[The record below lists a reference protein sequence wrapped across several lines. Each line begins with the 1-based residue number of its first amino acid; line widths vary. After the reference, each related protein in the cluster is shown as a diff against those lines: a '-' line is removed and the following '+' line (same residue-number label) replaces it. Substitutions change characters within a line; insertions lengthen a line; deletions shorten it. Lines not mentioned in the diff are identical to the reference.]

1 MFTRVTPGV
10 ETETGTKLR
19 PGIALPHA
27 ALPTTEGGR
36 IEIGAPTGRWQ
47 MIVTYRGRHDPLDLT
62 YLAALQHLMP
72 EFEELN
78 VDVVVV
84 SADTRNKACS
94 FVDDLR
100 GAVLAVSPDTKA
112 GRIHFKVAYGL
123 NEEQMRRWGVYV
135 SRPLSPDEAIN
146 LYAEPAVFLVNPAGL
161 VHVLVYSNASFA
173 RPDLKQMVQGIKMV
187 QDKKMPIRGTY

>member
-1 MFTRVTPGV
+1 MAQSV
-10 ETETGTKLR
+10 LS
-19 PGIALPHA
+19 LLHA
-27 ALPTTEGGR
+27 EGGR

-47 MIVTYRGRHDPLDLT
+47 MVVVYRGKHDPLDLT

-78 VDVVVV
+78 VDVVAV

-123 NEEQMRRWGVYV
+123 NEEQMRRWGLYV
-135 SRPLSPDEAIN
+135 SRPLGPDESIN
-146 LYAEPAVFLVNPAGL
+146 LYSEPAMFLINPAGL
-161 VHVLVYSNASFA
+161 LHVMVYSNATFA
-173 RPDLKQMVQGIKMV
+173 RPDLKQIVQGKRLPAECIV
-187 QDKKMPIRGTY
+187 VEILFCC

>member
-1 MFTRVTPGV
+1 MLIST
-10 ETETGTKLR
+10 L
-19 PGIALPHA
+19 
-27 ALPTTEGGR
+27 
-36 IEIGAPTGRWQ
+36 
-47 MIVTYRGRHDPLDLT
+47 IVVPFSNPFSIFSNFQVVYRGKHDPLDLT

-78 VDVVVV
+78 IDVIVV

-112 GRIHFKVAYGL
+112 GRIQFKVAYGI

-135 SRPLSPDEAIN
+135 SRPLSPDEATN
-146 LYAEPAVFLVNPAGL
+146 LYAEPALFLVNPAGL
-161 VHVLVYSNASFA
+161 LHVLVYSNASFA
-173 RPDLKQMVQGIKMV
+173 RPDLKQIVQGIKMI